1 MVSSVSPSN
10 DNNVQRMSSSWTRL
24 VAEGCGSALALLVLS
39 PVLLL
44 ITFAVFVETGWPI
57 LFSQTRVGRD
67 GKLFRLLKIRSMRAT
82 TSGCS
87 ITASSD
93 PRITRVGR
101 VLRKYK
107 LDELPQLWNV
117 VCGQMSLV
125 GPRPELPEFVDL
137 RQPSWRSVLQVRPGI
152 TDPVSIAY
160 RNEEKLLA
168 SVEDPVRFYRET
180 VLPDKLTRNLAYLG
194 ERSFWRDL
202 EVILRTV
209 GCAAFPENLDRKK
222 GRILTPG
229 D

>member
-1 MVSSVSPSN
+1 MSLSS
-10 DNNVQRMSSSWTRL
+10 TRL

-44 ITFAVFVETGWPI
+44 IALAVFVETGWPI

-67 GKLFRLLKIRSMRAT
+67 GKLFRLLKIRSMCVS

-93 PRITRVGR
+93 SRITCVGR
-101 VLRKYK
+101 FLRRYK

-137 RQPSWRSVLQVRPGI
+137 SQPSWRSVLQVRPGI

-202 EVILRTV
+202 KVILRTV
-209 GCAAFPENLDRKK
+209 VCAAFPENLDRKN
-222 GRILTPG
+222 GRMLTPG